1 MRLGNQIP
9 QLWRANICR
18 LHKHRVYSTEH
29 NAANDGPFFVVVFWI
44 LGFFLSWWFFV
55 FFNVQI
61 QGNVKKI
68 IPLYNLSPLV
78 MSPISALLEFC
89 GWHMFVMFYLEGWL
103 PLNISDISSKT
114 HFFTRFLG

>member
-1 MRLGNQIP
+1 M
-9 QLWRANICR
+9 
-18 LHKHRVYSTEH
+18 
-29 NAANDGPFFVVVFWI
+29 F
-44 LGFFLSWWFFV
+44 

-114 HFFTRFLG
+114 HFLPVFWVKNDDFASRMAVADQQWQKRDKVEGGG